1 MAKQSW
7 SKEEAVLKQKLEFV
21 QYQLND
27 EKKKYEENKQAHESV
42 LKSLQSTNRESTVGR
57 EEAQSKINEMEQKF
71 LHERRKQEEQY
82 NEYRKT
88 LSDQVEKLKKRNNEL
103 ELEQKLNV
111 GEFEKE
117 MSLLKERLSE
127 AENS

>member
-1 MAKQSW
+1 
-7 SKEEAVLKQKLEFV
+7 
-21 QYQLND
+21 
-27 EKKKYEENKQAHESV
+27 
-42 LKSLQSTNRESTVGR
+42 
-57 EEAQSKINEMEQKF
+57 
-71 LHERRKQEEQY
+71 
-82 NEYRKT
+82 